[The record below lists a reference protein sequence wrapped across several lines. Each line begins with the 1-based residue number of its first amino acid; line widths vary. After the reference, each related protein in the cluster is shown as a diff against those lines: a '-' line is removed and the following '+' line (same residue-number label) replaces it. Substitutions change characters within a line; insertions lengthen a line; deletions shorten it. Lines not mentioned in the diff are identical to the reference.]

1 MAKMNSRIDFIENK
15 IHIIEDK
22 LSIFEDK
29 LKMMLDM
36 FSLMKQNID
45 TLHSTIH
52 HTSKTNSSF
61 VKHVYHKDH
70 KDHKKY
76 DLTSSDSESDNEKT
90 ELVPPSIQIIKSK
103 DYPIARSRCAI

>member
-15 IHIIEDK
+15 IHII
-22 LSIFEDK
+22 EDK

-70 KDHKKY
+70 KDHKDHKKY

-103 DYPIARSRCAI
+103 DYPNARSRCAI